1 MEINVFK
8 ILEGYYIFL
17 FFFSSLIIMDLKDT
31 HVPFINQSGIFDWE
45 LDRLEAENRLQL
57 FPLPISSLQGPPL
70 YGFPTTT
77 NDTINFPALITRP
90 DLHQDHVATTYTLL
104 RPMPSSYHCLLDPS
118 RRLDDKPYIDE
129 LGDNVTV
136 SIPGLTRFDR
146 DRPLSFDLPKLND
159 LLNKEQPEYTWYH
172 DNETEIGKMFPE
184 NYWNRHKLAG
194 TSPSAYL
201 VPTIL

>member
-1 MEINVFK
+1 M
-8 ILEGYYIFL
+8 
-17 FFFSSLIIMDLKDT
+17 MDLKDT

-45 LDRLEAENRLQL
+45 QDRLEAEYRLRL
-57 FPLPISSLQGPPL
+57 FPPPVSSLQGPLL
-70 YGFPTTT
+70 YGLPSTT
-77 NDTINFPALITRP
+77 NDILNIPPLICRP

-118 RRLDDKPYIDE
+118 RRLDERPNLDE

-136 SIPGLTRFDR
+136 SVPGLTRFDR
-146 DRPLSFDLPKLND
+146 DPPLSFDIPKLNGPF
-159 LLNKEQPEYTWYH
+159 NREQPEYTWYH
-172 DNETEIGKMFPE
+172 NNEAEIGKIFPE

-201 VPTIL
+201 VPTVL

>member
-1 MEINVFK
+1 
-8 ILEGYYIFL
+8 
-17 FFFSSLIIMDLKDT
+17 MDLKDT

-45 LDRLEAENRLQL
+45 QDRLEAEHRLRL
-57 FPLPISSLQGPPL
+57 FPPPISSLQGPPL
-70 YGFPTTT
+70 YGLPSTA
-77 NDTINFPALITRP
+77 NNPLNMPPLICRP

-118 RRLDDKPYIDE
+118 RRLDERPNLDE

-136 SIPGLTRFDR
+136 SVPGLTRFDR
-146 DRPLSFDLPKLND
+146 EPPLSFDIPKLNGP
-159 LLNKEQPEYTWYH
+159 LNQEQPEYTWYH
-172 DNETEIGKMFPE
+172 NNETEIGKMFPE

-201 VPTIL
+201 VPTVL